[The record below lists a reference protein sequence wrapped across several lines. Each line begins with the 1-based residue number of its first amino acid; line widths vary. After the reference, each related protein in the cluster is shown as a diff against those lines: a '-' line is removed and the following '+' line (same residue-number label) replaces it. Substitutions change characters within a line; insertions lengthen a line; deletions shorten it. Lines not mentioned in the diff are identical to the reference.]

1 MNGIL
6 ESKNDKNEE
15 KRIRVENKMLCKIR
29 RSEYPEICKIRHSDI
44 SKHIK

>member
-15 KRIRVENKMLCKIR
+15 KRIRVV
-29 RSEYPEICKIRHSDI
+29 EIFRVLHLIIYIYLIIYAILHAD
-44 SKHIK
+44 

>member
-29 RSEYPEICKIRHSDI
+29 LLPLK
-44 SKHIK
+44 K

>member
-29 RSEYPEICKIRHSDI
+29 HLNTLKYVK
-44 SKHIK
+44 

>member
-6 ESKNDKNEE
+6 ECKNEE

-29 RSEYPEICKIRHSDI
+29 RSLKYVK
-44 SKHIK
+44 

>member
-15 KRIRVENKMLCKIR
+15 KRIRENKMLCKIR
-29 RSEYPEICKIRHSDI
+29 HSM
-44 SKHIK
+44 

>member
-15 KRIRVENKMLCKIR
+15 KRIRENKMLCKIR
-29 RSEYPEICKIRHSDI
+29 RSLKYVK
-44 SKHIK
+44 